1 MTSSL
6 ADTNILLRLAQ
17 KSSSQ
22 YSIVRVAVTT
32 LRRSGCVIFIVPQNI
47 VEFWSVA
54 TRPVAAN
61 GLGYSPIFVDRLIR
75 RLQRVFPLIPDNSLI
90 HEEWRKLVVG
100 NGITGRQAH
109 DARLVAAM
117 IVLGISN
124 ILTFNLADFRRYPGI
139 TAVDP
144 AGVSSGP

>member
-1 MTSSL
+1 VTSAL

-17 KSSSQ
+17 KSSPH
-22 YSIVRVAVTT
+22 YSVARFAVTT

-54 TRPVAAN
+54 TRPIASN
-61 GLGYSPIFVDRLIR
+61 GLGYSPGFADRLMQ
-75 RLQRVFPLIPDNSLI
+75 RLQRFLPLVPDSSLI
-90 HEEWRKLVVG
+90 HEEWQKLVVSI
-100 NGITGRQAH
+100 GITGRQAH

-117 IVLGISN
+117 IVHGIPN

-139 TAVDP
+139 TTIDP
-144 AGVSSGP
+144 AAVSSGP